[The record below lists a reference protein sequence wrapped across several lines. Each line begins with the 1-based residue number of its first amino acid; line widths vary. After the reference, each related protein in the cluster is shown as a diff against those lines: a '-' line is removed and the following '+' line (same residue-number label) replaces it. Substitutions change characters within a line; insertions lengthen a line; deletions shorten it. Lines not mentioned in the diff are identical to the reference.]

1 MGRELTRA
9 AFEQI
14 GKRSTEKA
22 LSIAAKELNLNNV
35 SHLLELVGS
44 TDLSSKDVVNAIY
57 PDLVSKSKIDR
68 SYSKRSVIGL
78 PKGVQITRS
87 RCCLPL
93 PGERIVGIKHK
104 GDGVFVHSIDC
115 GALTEIDRNSD
126 RWVDVHWDTGKHQA
140 SNTVT
145 LNLTIVNDSGV
156 LGRLCTLIGEQRA
169 NISDLHFLDRKP
181 DYFRILIDVDVS
193 DSQHLHS
200 IMVSIEADSYV
211 AALERHR
218 DINLKPN

>member
-1 MGRELTRA
+1 MCIRDRHKDRFVKLGRELTRS

-68 SYSKRSVIGL
+68 PYSKRSVIGL

-126 RWVDVHWDTGKHQA
+126 RWVDVHWDTGKPVSYTHL
-140 SNTVT
+140 T
-145 LNLTIVNDSGV
+145 LPTKRIV
-156 LGRLCTLIGEQRA
+156 
-169 NISDLHFLDRKP
+169 
-181 DYFRILIDVDVS
+181 
-193 DSQHLHS
+193 
-200 IMVSIEADSYV
+200 
-211 AALERHR
+211 
-218 DINLKPN
+218 